1 MTRRSKKWQY
11 ILLSL
16 CATLLL
22 TGMVWLFVPDCS
34 SASNVISPLTNTEI
48 KDSYEVVVVGGDP
61 EGVAAAVAAARSGV
75 KTLLV
80 DTRPVLGGLMTQGWL
95 NSLDMNYGP
104 GRVILNKGIFQEFF
118 DQIEGDSFDVTTAA
132 NVFHQMVNSESNLDV
147 LVNAQAI
154 YPVMNGQ
161 VKPLV
166 SPGQS
171 VAVNQVAQ
179 PYQGIPDDIKAI
191 SAKNEANK
199 EEEKP
204 AEPQQDE
211 QIVTGIQVAL
221 ADGQT
226 KDISAARVI
235 DATQDADIAVA
246 AGAPFTYGQ
255 EDYGRGD
262 KLMAVTLVFKLDGVS
277 KADWLKMMLYLN
289 TSGKPQTG
297 ANLVSAWGFG
307 DNMKGYKSNVPE
319 VAMRGLNIGRQKD
332 GTILINALQVFG
344 IDGLKLSD
352 RQRARELAMKELPHI
367 VSYINTHIPGFSD
380 AYLVD
385 TAPELYVRETRHIEG
400 LYRLTVDDVLENR
413 DFPDRIAFGSYP
425 IDIQATDPDF
435 RGNVIGVAT
444 QYAIPFRSIVPQ
456 KVENLLVVG
465 RAASFDSLP
474 HGSARV
480 IPIGMATGQAAGVAA
495 ALSLQTNAN
504 FKGIAENTHLVGQL
518 QQRLINQGVN
528 LQPINVPASPVTQ
541 HWAYEGMKLMR
552 HYGLAAGGYNNDYR
566 LDQNMPEQQFI
577 NGLIWIT
584 KLTGVQVKDRP
595 VLYAEGNELMI
606 EDTAYMMARYL
617 GMDVTKQQAYDY
629 FTSVGFWKPQL
640 LEKVNQNNGVVTI
653 GAGYMLFKDF
663 TDWLKANPLGQPAQ
677 VPEQQGSEEEA
688 KKK

>member
-1 MTRRSKKWQY
+1 MNRRPKKWRY
-11 ILLSL
+11 LLLSL
-16 CATLLL
+16 CATFLL
-22 TGMVWLFVPDCS
+22 TGMVWLFIPDCS
-34 SASNVISPLTNTEI
+34 SASNVVSPLTNTDI

-118 DQIEGDSFDVTTAA
+118 NQIEGDSFDVTTAA
-132 NVFHQMVNSESNLDV
+132 NVFHQMVNSEPNLDV
-147 LVNAQAI
+147 LINAQAI
-154 YPVMNGQ
+154 FPMVNGE

-179 PYQGIPDDIKAI
+179 SYQGIPDDIKALNDQKEVKEK
-191 SAKNEANK
+191 SA
-199 EEEKP
+199 EEESEEN
-204 AEPQQDE
+204 EPKE
-211 QIVTGIQVAL
+211 PVVTGIRVAL
-221 ADGQT
+221 AGGQT
-226 KDISAARVI
+226 MDISAARVI

-246 AGAPFTYGQ
+246 AGVPFTYGQ

-262 KLMAVTLVFKLDGVS
+262 KIMAVTLVFKLDGVS

-307 DNMKGYKSNVPE
+307 DHMKGYKSNVPE
-319 VAMRGLNIGRQKD
+319 VAMRGLNIGRQND

-367 VSYINTHIPGFSD
+367 VSYINDNIPGFSN

-435 RGNVIGVAT
+435 RGNVIGVPT
-444 QYAIPFRSIVPQ
+444 QYAIPFRCIVPQ

-495 ALSLQTNAN
+495 ALSLQTNSD
-504 FKGIAENTHLVGQL
+504 FKSMAKNTYLIGQL

-528 LQPINVPASPVTQ
+528 LQPINVPAPPVTK
-541 HWAYEGMKLMR
+541 HWAYEGLKFMR

-566 LDQNMPEQQFI
+566 LDQNMPEMQFI

-584 KLTGVQVKDRP
+584 KLTGVQVKERP
-595 VLYAEGNELMI
+595 VLYAEGNELRI

-617 GMDVTKQQAYDY
+617 GMNVTKQQAYDY
-629 FTSVGFWKPQL
+629 FASVGFWKPQL

-653 GAGYMLFKDF
+653 GAGYMLCKDF
-663 TDWLKANPLGQPAQ
+663 IDWLKANPLGQPAQ
-677 VPEQQGSEEEA
+677 VTESAEE
-688 KKK
+688 